1 MNLNSIRRKTQQLS
15 LTSNFS
21 KRDELLY
28 QIGADAKLITFEDVN
43 HIQGGHL
50 SAAMRSR
57 VLTWLRQHANEIG
70 LTQMDTR
77 A

>member
-1 MNLNSIRRKTQQLS
+1 MNLNSIRHKTKQLS
-15 LTSNFS
+15 LTSNLY

-28 QIGADAKLITFEDVN
+28 QIGADAQLITFEDVN
-43 HIQGGHL
+43 QIQGGHL

-57 VLTWLRQHANEIG
+57 ILTWLRRHANEIG
-70 LTQMDTR
+70 LTQMNTR